1 MVQLFGGGQMTENDE
16 TIGLAEAGVRLRL
29 PYQNVHRLL
38 LIGELRGEKVGSR
51 WRVRVEDVDRLAH
64 EQSQEEQPA

>member
-1 MVQLFGGGQMTENDE
+1 MTENDE

-38 LIGELRGEKVGSR
+38 LIGELRGEKVESR